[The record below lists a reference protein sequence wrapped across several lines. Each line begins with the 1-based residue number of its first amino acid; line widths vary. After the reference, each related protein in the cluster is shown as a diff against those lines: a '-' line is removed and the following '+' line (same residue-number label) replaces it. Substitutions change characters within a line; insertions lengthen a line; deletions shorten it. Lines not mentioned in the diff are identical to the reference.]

1 MHDPTESSGSQEV
14 HDPLIR
20 ARLEGDKFTYFW
32 FKEGQSLT
40 KFEKFAYGFV
50 SVLHIAISTFFI
62 QWYWLSFRSK
72 DLLGMLFSGSLSVV
86 LVALGVLGLRNALK
100 RKKVRQAHSQTSHGR
115 S

>member
-1 MHDPTESSGSQEV
+1 MHDPTESSGSQHV

-32 FKEGQSLT
+32 FQEGQLLT
-40 KFEKFAYGFV
+40 TFQKFAYGCI
-50 SVLHIAISTFFI
+50 SILHIAISVLFI
-62 QWYWLSFRSK
+62 QWYWLSLRSK
-72 DLLGMLFSGSLSVV
+72 DLLGMLISGTLSAV

-100 RKKVRQAHSQTSHGR
+100 RKTVRQSHPHGR